1 MTTLEP
7 GALLPDALAAKL
19 AGHYAAKATGP
30 LAALYWT
37 GRVLPGTAQLV
48 ERSWIGAPACTASGR
63 LDPRAVAAELRALA
77 HYARVHSGR
86 GPVAGWRDWTPAK
99 GDEAAMVV
107 PWAWREPAEAR
118 P

>member
-7 GALLPDALAAKL
+7 GALLPDALAARL
-19 AGHYAAKATGP
+19 ACHYTPTTGGR
-30 LAALYWT
+30 LALLCAT
-37 GRVLPGTAQLV
+37 GRVVPGLAASIA
-48 ERSWIGAPACTASGR
+48 RMPAPPLTVRGQR
-63 LDPRAVAAELRALA
+63 DPQAVAAELRALA
-77 HYARVHSGR
+77 HYCRVHEGR
-86 GPVAGWRDWTPAK
+86 GEVAGWRDWTPAK